1 MEYICYNN
9 DHKKGKENY
18 TKSNSLF
25 RTFGMCTFIKMEYLV
40 ANALVELYEKKQ
52 IDKISLED
60 IRKYGIKVEE
70 VLNIKENSK
79 AILLYSSRYT
89 REFLQDYSD
98 YFVYDEG
105 FIKIKEGI
113 EIDDIREHILSYVSS
128 EILFALLDEKTLKVI
143 NAA

>member
-1 MEYICYNN
+1 MQITINLSF
-9 DHKKGKENY
+9 
-18 TKSNSLF
+18 TATIS
-25 RTFGMCTFIKMEYLV
+25 
-40 ANALVELYEKKQ
+40 NALLPQ
-52 IDKISLED
+52 S
-60 IRKYGIKVEE
+60 
-70 VLNIKENSK
+70 LNIKENSK